1 MDIAFWN
8 ERWGRGQTG
17 FHQHH
22 INPYLGYY
30 YGEKGPPLE
39 KRSELKVFVPLC
51 GKSRDLW
58 WLQQNGYETL
68 GVECSELAVEQF
80 FTEQQLNYSKMNTER
95 HVSYKSGKLEILLG
109 DFFTLQADDIGNITD
124 IFDRASLIALPK
136 EMRREYVNK
145 VTELQKPGTRTLLIT
160 LAYPENEMDG
170 PPFSVSEKE
179 VNELYCDK
187 FKIEKLAAK
196 NILEDEP
203 RFKDK
208 GLTTLMETAYKLTKK
223 HIT

>member
-1 MDIAFWN
+1 MDMAFWL
-8 ERWGRGQTG
+8 ERWNRGQTG

-30 YGEKGPPLE
+30 YGEMGPPLQ
-39 KRSELKVFVPLC
+39 KRSDLKVFVPLC

-58 WLQQNGYETL
+58 WLQQSGYQTL

-80 FTEQQLNYSKMNTER
+80 FTEQQLNYSKMHTQS
-95 HVSYKSGKLEILLG
+95 HVSYKSDKLEILLG

-124 IFDRASLIALPK
+124 IFDRASLIALPR
-136 EMRREYVNK
+136 EMRVEYVSK

-160 LAYPENEMDG
+160 LTYPENEMDG
-170 PPFSVSEKE
+170 PPFSVTEEE
-179 VNELYCDK
+179 VNELYRDN
-187 FKIEKLAAK
+187 FKVEKLAAK

-208 GLTTLMETAYKLTKK
+208 GLTSLMETAYKLTKN
-223 HIT
+223 T

>member
-1 MDIAFWN
+1 MDIAFWL
-8 ERWGRGQTG
+8 ERWSRGQIG
-17 FHQHH
+17 FHQHQ

-39 KRSELKVFVPLC
+39 KRAELKVFVPLC

-58 WLQQNGYETL
+58 WLQQSGYETL
-68 GVECSELAVEQF
+68 GVECSEQAVEQF
-80 FTEQQLNYSKMNTER
+80 FTEQQLNYSRMNTES
-95 HVSYKSGKLEILLG
+95 HVSYKSDKLEILLG

-124 IFDRASLIALPK
+124 IFDRASLIALPE

-160 LAYPENEMDG
+160 LTYPENEMDG

-179 VNELYCDK
+179 VNELYRDN
-187 FKIEKLAAK
+187 FKIDKLAAK

-203 RFKDK
+203 RFRDK
-208 GLTTLMETAYKLTKK
+208 GLTTLTETAYKLTKN
-223 HIT
+223 T

>member
-1 MDIAFWN
+1 MDIAFWL
-8 ERWGRGQTG
+8 ERWRRGQIG

-39 KRSELKVFVPLC
+39 KRAELKVFVPLC
-51 GKSRDLW
+51 GKSKDLW

-80 FTEQQLNYSKMNTER
+80 FTEQQLNYSKMNTES
-95 HVSYKSGKLEILLG
+95 HVSYKSDKLEILLG

-124 IFDRASLIALPK
+124 IFDRGSLIALPK

-160 LAYPENEMDG
+160 LTYAENEMDG
-170 PPFSVSEKE
+170 PPFSFSEKE
-179 VNELYCDK
+179 VHELYRDH

-208 GLTTLMETAYKLTKK
+208 GLTTLMETAYKLTKN
-223 HIT
+223 T

>member
-51 GKSRDLW
+51 GKSRDMW

-80 FTEQQLNYSKMNTER
+80 FTEQQLNYSKMDTES
-95 HVSYKSGKLEILLG
+95 HVSYKSDRLEILLG

-136 EMRREYVNK
+136 EMRREYVSK
-145 VTELQKPGTRTLLIT
+145 VTGLQKPGTRTLLIT
-160 LAYPENEMDG
+160 LTYPENEMDG

-179 VNELYCDK
+179 VNELYQDK
-187 FKIEKLAAK
+187 FKVEKLAKK

-208 GLTTLMETAYKLTKK
+208 GLTALMETAYKLTKN
-223 HIT
+223 T

>member
-1 MDIAFWN
+1 MEIAFWH
-8 ERWGRGQTG
+8 ERWSKGETG
-17 FHQHH
+17 FHQQH

-39 KRSELKVFVPLC
+39 KRSELRVFVPMC

-58 WLQQNGYETL
+58 WLQQSGYKSV

-80 FTEQQLNYSKMNTER
+80 FTEQQLSYSKANTES
-95 HVSYKSGKLEILLG
+95 HVSYKTDRLEILLG
-109 DFFTLQADDIGNITD
+109 DFFTLQADDIGSITD

-145 VTELQKPGTRTLLIT
+145 ITELQKPGTRTLLIT
-160 LAYPENEMDG
+160 LTYPESEMDG

-179 VNELYCDK
+179 VNELYRDN

-196 NILEDEP
+196 SILEDEP
-203 RFKDK
+203 GFRER
-208 GLTTLMETAYKLTKK
+208 GLTTLMETAYKLTKY
-223 HIT
+223 T

>member
-1 MDIAFWN
+1 MDIAFWL
-8 ERWGRGQTG
+8 ERWSRGQIG
-17 FHQHH
+17 FHQHQ

-39 KRSELKVFVPLC
+39 KRAELKVFVPLC

-58 WLQQNGYETL
+58 WLQQSGFETL
-68 GVECSELAVEQF
+68 GVECSEQAVEQF
-80 FTEQQLNYSKMNTER
+80 FTEQQLNYSRMNTES
-95 HVSYKSGKLEILLG
+95 HVSYKSDKLEILLG

-160 LAYPENEMDG
+160 LTYPENEMDG
-170 PPFSVSEKE
+170 PPFSVSENE
-179 VNELYCDK
+179 VNELYRDN
-187 FKIEKLAAK
+187 FKIDKLTAK

-208 GLTTLMETAYKLTKK
+208 GLTALMETAYKLTKNK
-223 HIT
+223 